1 MQKINTIAYC
11 IVSINFEDIA
21 KLNGIVNVI
30 QIDKIGAKAFFKLM
44 TFVCILYMHVSC
56 RMYSIE
62 KNLFNKRYDFLENLF
77 YDLPARRQPTT
88 ELHSC

>member
-21 KLNGIVNVI
+21 KLYGIVNVI

-44 TFVCILYMHVSC
+44 AFVCILYMHVSC
-56 RMYSIE
+56 RIYSIE
-62 KNLFNKRYDFLENLF
+62 KILFNKRNDFLEKLF
-77 YDLPARRQPTT
+77 YELPARRQPTT